1 MAYTYLGHKEFCVSG
16 RILQPGEIEAAA
28 NIPPFLNLPG
38 RDLFTVRAA
47 RLRQLANGHPLAGYL
62 QLVAAL
68 CDAQQEVLDNPPPL
82 PGPAPESL
90 TRSREHGMP
99 PIAFEALV
107 RADGWLAAL
116 DALLARIDVPAN
128 AAVADALNQ
137 LKTADAAQRKT
148 WGVGL
153 LSGQFDLL
161 PPAIAPFVGA
171 ALQVAFSHW
180 LLALPE
186 GSIVENDAKVL
197 CPACGSPPV
206 IGMIRHRGKHNGLRY
221 LACSLCSCEWHY
233 VRLKCSHCQESK
245 HLAYL
250 SLDREGVK
258 GEEAPIRA
266 ESCPNCQG
274 YLKHCYLEFD
284 TQAEA
289 QADDLA
295 SLDLDV
301 RVSEEG
307 YLRRAPNLLL
317 APGGE

>member
-1 MAYTYLGHKEFCVSG
+1 MAGQ
-16 RILQPGEIEAAA
+16 ILEPGQIEAAA
-28 NIPPFLNLPG
+28 NIPTFLNLPE
-38 RDLFTVRAA
+38 RDLFQHRAE
-47 RLRQLANGHPLAGYL
+47 RLRRLAEGHPLAGYL
-62 QLVAAL
+62 LLIASL
-68 CDAQQEVLDNPPPL
+68 CEAQQQVLDNPPKL
-82 PGPAPESL
+82 PGPTPEAL
-90 TRSREHGMP
+90 ARSREHRMP
-99 PIAFEALV
+99 PLAFETLV

-116 DALLARIDVPAN
+116 DALLAHFKTPTNPSV
-128 AAVADALNQ
+128 AVALRQ
-137 LKTADAAQRKT
+137 LAEADEGQRKA

-153 LSGQFDLL
+153 LNGQFDLL
-161 PPAIAPFVGA
+161 PAALAPFLGA

-186 GSIVENDAKVL
+186 DTVVETDTQTF

-206 IGMIRHRGKHNGLRY
+206 VGMIRHRGKQNGLRY

-250 SLDREGVK
+250 SLERDDAKAEQ
-258 GEEAPIRA
+258 AAIRA
-266 ESCPNCQG
+266 EACPNCQG
-274 YLKHCYLEFD
+274 YLKQCYLEYGAE
-284 TQAEA
+284 AEA

-295 SLDLDV
+295 SLDLDL
-301 RVSEEG
+301 RLSEEG